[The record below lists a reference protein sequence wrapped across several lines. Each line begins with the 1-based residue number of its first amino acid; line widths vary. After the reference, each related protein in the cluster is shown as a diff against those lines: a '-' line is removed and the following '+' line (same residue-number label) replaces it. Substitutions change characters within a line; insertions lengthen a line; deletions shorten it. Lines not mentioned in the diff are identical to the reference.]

1 MSDLT
6 RRQALS
12 LAALAGGVAV
22 SGGSVLLGSGSAQA
36 ATRDTLPRLPVL
48 RARGRVLKASLEAST
63 GAAPI
68 DGTMTSGLWTY
79 AGSFV
84 GPCLRLAP
92 GDRMDLTVRNDVT
105 VPINTHFHGFW
116 VDPSG
121 DADNVFIEAD
131 PGKSLRSR
139 FEIPPTHPGGLYWY
153 HPHVHGYTNESL
165 WNGLSGPIILDGG
178 VESLP
183 QYRGCRDR
191 LLVFKGFAL
200 DPAAATPTML
210 SVESARADLV
220 TMTVNGV
227 VNPTMS
233 LRPGETQIW
242 RMGNMGND
250 GFLRI
255 AFDGHRFTVLAIDGH
270 PVFDTWTTDEVVLVP
285 GARAEVAVT
294 GSRQPGSYSL
304 RTLGYNNGNYGIWQ
318 PQVLATVQ
326 IEGATGTPS
335 RAPKSIA
342 PRPAWLNEKPVKRR
356 TFTLSESFS
365 PETGPL
371 FLINGKAF
379 DHQDMHD
386 PFEVEVDTVEE
397 WVVRNK
403 PAVAQGGVVEGHP
416 FHIHVNHFAVVGRGR
431 WDPATGKSV
440 SYRAVEPRGLEDTEQ
455 VLPLEYVVL
464 RMKFRR
470 FTGKTVFHCHILLH
484 EDLGMM
490 GAFSIVEK
498 GGSSDGGGGG
508 GHDHGH

>member
-12 LAALAGGVAV
+12 LAALAGGSAVA
-22 SGGSVLLGSGSAQA
+22 GGSVLLGSGSAQA

-48 RARGRVLKASLEAST
+48 RARGGVLKGSLDAST

-68 DGTMTSGLWTY
+68 DGTLTSGLWTY
-79 AGSFV
+79 NGSFV

-139 FEIPPTHPGGLYWY
+139 FEIPRTHPRGLYWY

-165 WNGLSGPIILDGG
+165 WNGLSGPIILEGG
-178 VESLP
+178 VEALP

-210 SVESARADLV
+210 SVDSASADLV

-255 AFDGHRFTVLAIDGH
+255 ALDGHRFTVLAIDGH
-270 PVFDTWTTDEVVLVP
+270 PVFETWTTDEVVLVP

-294 GSRQPGSYSL
+294 GVREPGSYAL
-304 RTLGYNNGNYGIWQ
+304 RTLGYNNGKYGIWQ

-326 IEGATGTPS
+326 IEGATGTPA
-335 RAPKSIA
+335 RAPKTIA

-397 WVVRNK
+397 WVVRNN
-403 PAVAQGGVVEGHP
+403 PAVAEGGAVEGHP
-416 FHIHVNHFAVVGRGR
+416 FHIHVNHFAIVGRGR

-470 FTGKTVFHCHILLH
+470 FTGKTVFHCHILFH
-484 EDLGMM
+484 EDMGMM
-490 GAFSIVEK
+490 GAFRIVEK
-498 GGSSDGGGGG
+498 GGAGDGSGG
-508 GHDHGH
+508 GHEHGH